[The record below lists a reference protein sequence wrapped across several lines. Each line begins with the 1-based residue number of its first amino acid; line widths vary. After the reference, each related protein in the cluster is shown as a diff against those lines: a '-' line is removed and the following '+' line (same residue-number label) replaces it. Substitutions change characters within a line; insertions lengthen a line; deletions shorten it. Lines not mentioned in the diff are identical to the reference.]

1 MSCNSCST
9 SKDGVPGGCKSNGN
23 CASGTCGS
31 GNKLAVFDW
40 LSNMT
45 LPTGEAPFNIYEVRF
60 KNGRKHFF
68 KNTEKLTLSMGDVVA
83 VEGSSGHDIGIVALA
98 GELVKVQMK
107 KRKITADSE
116 DVKKIYRKASQK
128 DIDIWQTARDR
139 EQETQ
144 RKGREIISRL
154 ELKMK
159 LSDVEYQGDGTKATF
174 YYTADERVDFRQLIR
189 DLAGT
194 FSIRVEMKQVGMR
207 QEAARLGGVGS
218 CGREL
223 CCSTW
228 LTDFRKVNTAAARYQ
243 QLSLN
248 PLKLAGQCGKLKCC
262 LNFELDTYLDALK
275 SFPKQDKV
283 LKTEKGDAV
292 FVKMDI
298 FKKIVWYTYKEESFK
313 WFRLSLEQVNEIIVL
328 NENNELALPLDE
340 YELEVNVQ
348 PIVDFENVVG
358 QDSLTRFDI
367 PKKPRNNARTKPRK
381 QAVKKDGLSVKRQPN
396 KRPQRASVNKKEGS
410 LPVKNE
416 HLEGQPKRRT
426 QRKPVNKREDD
437 LSTKNKQVE
446 KQSKRRPQRRPINK
460 REGDLS
466 VKNQQGEGQPKRRP
480 QRRATNKKE
489 GDLSVKNQQGE
500 GQPKRRPQRRAINK
514 REGDLSAKNQQT
526 EGQPKRRP
534 QRRPINKK
542 EEDLSVE
549 NKQTEGQSKR
559 RPQRRPINKIV
570 IKKDVVKKNTNISKS
585 IEKETSKENKFK
597 KSTTPTKN
605 KKNDIKN
612 EK

>member
-45 LPTGEAPFNIYEVRF
+45 LPTGEAPFNIFEVRF
-60 KNGRKHFF
+60 KNGRKHFY

-116 DVKKIYRKASQK
+116 EVQKIYRKASQK
-128 DIDIWQTARDR
+128 DIDIWHTARDR

-194 FSIRVEMKQVGMR
+194 FSIRVEMRQVGMR

-262 LNFELDTYLDALK
+262 LNFELDTYLDALQ
-275 SFPKQDKV
+275 SFPKQDKI
-283 LKTEKGDAV
+283 LKTEKGDAI

-298 FKKIVWYTYKEESFK
+298 FKKILWYTYKEESFK
-313 WFRLSLEQVNEIIVL
+313 WFRISLEQVQEIIEL

-340 YELEVNVQ
+340 YELEINLAPV
-348 PIVDFENVVG
+348 VDFENVVG
-358 QDSLTRFDI
+358 QDSLTRFDT
-367 PKKPRNNARTKPRK
+367 PKKSRNNRRKSRKPVARNEGNQP
-381 QAVKKDGLSVKRQPN
+381 VKTQPN
-396 KRPQRASVNKKEGS
+396 KRPQRPVPKSV
-410 LPVKNE
+410 
-416 HLEGQPKRRT
+416 
-426 QRKPVNKREDD
+426 RKPVARKEGEQPIKAQPNK
-437 LSTKNKQVE
+437 
-446 KQSKRRPQRRPINK
+446 RPQRPVTPRSARKPVARKEGEQPVKAQPNK
-460 REGDLS
+460 
-466 VKNQQGEGQPKRRP
+466 RP
-480 QRRATNKKE
+480 QRSTPRPVRKPVDRKE
-489 GDLSVKNQQGE
+489 GEQPVKA
-500 GQPKRRPQRRAINK
+500 QPNKRPQRIQRPTRKPIDKKETAQSVQKQHNK
-514 REGDLSAKNQQT
+514 RTPVKITKDNVAKNVAIT
-526 EGQPKRRP
+526 SNEKNVSGQHKKPNPRRNQP
-534 QRRPINKK
+534 QRR
-542 EEDLSVE
+542 
-549 NKQTEGQSKR
+549 
-559 RPQRRPINKIV
+559 
-570 IKKDVVKKNTNISKS
+570 KNTNENSNENSNENTNQK
-585 IEKETSKENKFK
+585 KES
-597 KSTTPTKN
+597 
-605 KKNDIKN
+605 
-612 EK
+612 